1 MQPVILDQGP
11 GTDAEAGPAET
22 SRRPGR
28 PRSEQAEQAIIEA
41 TLDLFAERG
50 FEGVCVEA
58 VAARAGVGKATIYRR
73 WPNKE
78 ELLLAALGSMKSPF
92 PEPTGSVR
100 DDLVAQLTVMCA
112 DRADPRKARRYA
124 LLLGE
129 GQKYPRLMARYK
141 ETVVGPRHDA
151 IRDVIRHG
159 IATGELRA
167 DTDVEIALLA
177 LTGTVMAKEKAADG
191 SLNGEIRR
199 PYRGRTAARPSGP
212 LTAGRSAPRCAAA
225 PAATR
230 LPRKPPRP

>member
-1 MQPVILDQGP
+1 MQPEVLNQGP
-11 GTDAEAGPAET
+11 GTDTETGPAGGT
-22 SRRPGR
+22 PRRPGR

-41 TLDLFAERG
+41 TLDLFAEQG

-92 PEPTGSVR
+92 PEPKGVSVR
-100 DDLVAQLTVMCA
+100 DDLVAMFTVMCE

-129 GQKYPRLMARYK
+129 GEKYPRLIARYK
-141 ETVVGPRHDA
+141 ETVVQPRHDA
-151 IRDVIRHG
+151 IRAVIRRG

-167 DTDVEIALLA
+167 DTDVEIARQV
-177 LTGTVMAKEKAADG
+177 LTGIVLAKEKSADG
-191 SLNGEIRR
+191 GLDGEF
-199 PYRGRTAARPSGP
+199 AARVVDELLLG
-212 LTAGRSAPRCAAA
+212 LAA
-225 PAATR
+225 R
-230 LPRKPPRP
+230 

>member
-11 GTDAEAGPAET
+11 GTETAAGPAGT

-41 TLDLFAERG
+41 TLDLFAEQG

-78 ELLLAALGSMKSPF
+78 ELLLAALGSMKSPM

-100 DDLVAQLTVMCA
+100 DDLVAHLTVICA
-112 DRADPRKARRYA
+112 DKADPRKARRYA

-141 ETVVGPRHDA
+141 ENVVKPRHEA
-151 IRDVIRHG
+151 IRAVIRRG
-159 IATGELRA
+159 IETGELRQ
-167 DTDVEIALLA
+167 DTDVEVALLA
-177 LTGTVMAKEKAADG
+177 LTGAVMARERSEG
-191 SLNGEIRR
+191 SLDADFATRVVDGLLL
-199 PYRGRTAARPSGP
+199 G
-212 LTAGRSAPRCAAA
+212 LAAA
-225 PAATR
+225 PR
-230 LPRKPPRP
+230 

>member
-11 GTDAEAGPAET
+11 GTDAQAGSAGT

-41 TLDLFAERG
+41 TLDLFAEQG

-78 ELLLAALGSMKSPF
+78 ELLLAALSSMKSPF
-92 PEPTGSVR
+92 PEPTGNVR
-100 DDLVAQLTVMCA
+100 DDLIAQIAVMCA

-129 GQKYPRLMARYK
+129 GQKYPRLMQRYK
-141 ETVVGPRHDA
+141 ETVIGPRHDA
-151 IRDVIRHG
+151 MQGSHPPRHRGRRAAGRHRRRDR
-159 IATGELRA
+159 AARA
-167 DTDVEIALLA
+167 DRHRPGQGEGRGRLA
-177 LTGTVMAKEKAADG
+177 ERRV
-191 SLNGEIRR
+191 RR
-199 PYRGRTAARPSGP
+199 PHRGRAAARAGGP
-212 LTAGRSAPRCAAA
+212 LTAA
-225 PAATR
+225 
-230 LPRKPPRP
+230 

>member
-1 MQPVILDQGP
+1 MPPVITDQGP
-11 GTDAEAGPAET
+11 GADAEAGPTGT

-41 TLDLFAERG
+41 TLDLFAEQG

-92 PEPTGSVR
+92 HEPTGSVR

-112 DRADPRKARRYA
+112 DRANPRKARRYA

-151 IRDVIRHG
+151 IRDVIRRG

-191 SLNGEIRR
+191 SLNGEF
-199 PYRGRTAARPSGP
+199 AAHIVDELLLGLAVR
-212 LTAGRSAPRCAAA
+212 
-225 PAATR
+225 
-230 LPRKPPRP
+230 